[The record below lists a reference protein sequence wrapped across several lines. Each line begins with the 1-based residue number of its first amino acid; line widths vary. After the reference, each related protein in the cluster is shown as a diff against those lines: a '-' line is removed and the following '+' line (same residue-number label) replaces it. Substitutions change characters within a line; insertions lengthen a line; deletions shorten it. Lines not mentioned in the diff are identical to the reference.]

1 MATTTP
7 PVIAPAPTPAPAPI
21 QPPSAPVE
29 IQAWSPAFVLKVV
42 VLIFGTLLTTGTIPA
57 TSEAARIAQIVG
69 SVLLSLGFTYAQVL
83 IKTSATKAYALHAAV
98 RGAGAVVLATLMI
111 VGLGN
116 SLTGCKSLGGT
127 PGAGSGSSAGSGSG
141 LAACTVANLEQ
152 AVGNKTLLG
161 AVAVDL
167 LSGNYEAALAALA
180 ADVGLNE
187 VNCAVVAFSDL
198 ESALET
204 AGTGSGVTPKATNV
218 ALTNADAYI
227 AKHGLRSAASK

>member
-1 MATTTP
+1 MKRK
-7 PVIAPAPTPAPAPI
+7 VLVFRELPADQLAR
-21 QPPSAPVE
+21 
-29 IQAWSPAFVLKVV
+29 
-42 VLIFGTLLTTGTIPA
+42 LT
-57 TSEAARIAQIVG
+57 
-69 SVLLSLGFTYAQVL
+69 
-83 IKTSATKAYALHAAV
+83 AV
-98 RGAGAVVLATLMI
+98 HEV
-111 VGLGN
+111 
-116 SLTGCKSLGGT
+116 
-127 PGAGSGSSAGSGSG
+127 
-141 LAACTVANLEQ
+141 TVANPRLPEQAAAFRAALPEAEGMIGSSYAINAALLEQ

-227 AKHGLRSAASK
+227 AKHGLRAAAASK

>member
-1 MATTTP
+1 M
-7 PVIAPAPTPAPAPI
+7 
-21 QPPSAPVE
+21 
-29 IQAWSPAFVLKVV
+29 
-42 VLIFGTLLTTGTIPA
+42 
-57 TSEAARIAQIVG
+57 QIVG

-83 IKTSATKAYALHAAV
+83 LKTSATKAYAVRAAV
-98 RGAGAVVLATLMI
+98 RGAGVVVLATLMI
-111 VGLGN
+111 VGLGG
-116 SLTGCKSLGGT
+116 SLTGCQSLGGT
-127 PGAGSGSSAGSGSG
+127 PSTGSGPSAGSG

-180 ADVGLNE
+180 ADVGLDE

-198 ESALET
+198 EGALET
-204 AGTGSGVTPKATNV
+204 AGAGLGVAPKAANV